1 MKTDYLNINEMTR
14 TGEKIKKVEN
24 IILHSIGNVNT
35 TLKMCKKEIDNLSN
49 EGNVYFS
56 LHYIIDKE
64 GNILNCIPEEEI
76 SLSCRKIDTNY
87 YAISIGCIPCDES
100 GKFSKKT
107 IDSLVTLTSS
117 LCKKYNL
124 EKKNILRHYD
134 ITLKRC
140 PMYYVDNCVMFEEI
154 KRKIKLT

>member
-14 TGEKIKKVEN
+14 TVEKIKKVEN

-64 GNILNCIPEEEI
+64 GNILNCIPEDEI
-76 SLSCRKIDTNY
+76 SLSCRKIDINY

>member
-64 GNILNCIPEEEI
+64 GNTLNCIPEEEI
-76 SLSCRKIDTNY
+76 SLSCRKIDINY

-100 GKFSKKT
+100 GRFSKKT

>member
-64 GNILNCIPEEEI
+64 GNTLNCIPEDEI
-76 SLSCRKIDTNY
+76 SLSCRKIDINY
-87 YAISIGCIPCDES
+87 YAISIGCIPRDES
-100 GKFSKKT
+100 GRFSKKT

>member
-64 GNILNCIPEEEI
+64 GNILNCIPEDEI
-76 SLSCRKIDTNY
+76 SLSCRKIDINY